1 MKFTLIG
8 LLAFAGLLFF
18 ALSRRR
24 AAARAAEADALARSR
39 SARRPAI
46 PAVSNNLRGVTASQ
60 TIQPL
65 RPRADDDQYVDD
77 R

>member
-8 LLAFAGLLFF
+8 LLLFACLCIF

-24 AAARAAEADALARSR
+24 AAAREARADAMARSR
-39 SARRPAI
+39 SARRPSI
-46 PAVSNNLRGVTASQ
+46 PSVSNNLKGVTASQ
-60 TIQPL
+60 TIQPV
-65 RPRADDDQYVDD
+65 RPRDDDDQYVDD